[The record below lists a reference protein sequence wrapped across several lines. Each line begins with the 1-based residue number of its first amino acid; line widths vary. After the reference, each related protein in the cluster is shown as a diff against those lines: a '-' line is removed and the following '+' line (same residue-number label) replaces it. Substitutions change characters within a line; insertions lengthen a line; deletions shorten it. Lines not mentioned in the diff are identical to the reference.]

1 MSYSLSDLHNNP
13 YIKADLRPITLTM
26 VQLSPVFTKP
36 IGPQNGGTGFKDYTQ
51 GDMLVGGSS
60 GAVRK
65 LAVGG
70 PGQILTCASSN
81 VQWSNALT
89 SLKNSLIAS
98 DVKNQYTFVSNQM
111 KSLQTQ
117 FANEGVSVSEF
128 GQQTGYINGQIA
140 IVSADVNANAAALTT
155 QGTNITTMS
164 AQKDVVNTDV
174 ADISTKITNMDNAMN
189 AIDSDLTAQLS
200 AIATTQSTTASLNSS
215 IQAAESSVSNNTMFK
230 NLLTNGDFSVWQRST
245 YFSDANNP
253 QYVTADHWRHG
264 NFHGGTLTS
273 QKGTATVN
281 GLNVSTLK
289 LSLAGNSGGFYLQ
302 NAIEDARAL
311 QNQTAT
317 VSFWTRC
324 TSVVP
329 FTLSVYQYY
338 GATVTVS
345 QTAQQATSSWT
356 KITQSFFVP
365 TMTSV
370 VDPSYLI
377 LSLEMDAGVDFSGLE
392 IALAQ
397 FEQGGAA
404 TPFGF
409 RPYQVELTMC
419 RRYFENGFASFSGH
433 ASANLGVARS
443 FNYLVDKYQTPN
455 IGFQI
460 ISATG
465 FQNTATL
472 GFLNQSSGG
481 SVRITKDATNG
492 FGAFVVRFSAESE
505 IL

>member
-1 MSYSLSDLHNNP
+1 M
-13 YIKADLRPITLTM
+13 
-26 VQLSPVFTKP
+26 
-36 IGPQNGGTGFKDYTQ
+36 
-51 GDMLVGGSS
+51 GGSS

-70 PGQILTCASSN
+70 PSQILTCASSN

-155 QGTNITTMS
+155 PGHQYHDHERAQRMS
-164 AQKDVVNTDV
+164 STPTW

-230 NLLTNGDFSVWQRST
+230 NLLTNGDFSVWQRSA

-281 GLNVSTLK
+281 GLSVSTLK
-289 LSLAGNSGGFYLQ
+289 LSLAGNSGGFYLRTRSKTR
-302 NAIEDARAL
+302 ACRTRRRPSASGRAARRWCRSL
-311 QNQTAT
+311 
-317 VSFWTRC
+317 
-324 TSVVP
+324 
-329 FTLSVYQYY
+329 LSVYRYY

-356 KITQSFFVP
+356 KITRSLLRAHHDQRRGPQLPHSP
-365 TMTSV
+365 SRWTRASTS
-370 VDPSYLI
+370 
-377 LSLEMDAGVDFSGLE
+377 AGW
-392 IALAQ
+392 
-397 FEQGGAA
+397 
-404 TPFGF
+404 
-409 RPYQVELTMC
+409 R
-419 RRYFENGFASFSGH
+419 
-433 ASANLGVARS
+433 
-443 FNYLVDKYQTPN
+443 
-455 IGFQI
+455 
-460 ISATG
+460 
-465 FQNTATL
+465 
-472 GFLNQSSGG
+472 
-481 SVRITKDATNG
+481 
-492 FGAFVVRFSAESE
+492 
-505 IL
+505 